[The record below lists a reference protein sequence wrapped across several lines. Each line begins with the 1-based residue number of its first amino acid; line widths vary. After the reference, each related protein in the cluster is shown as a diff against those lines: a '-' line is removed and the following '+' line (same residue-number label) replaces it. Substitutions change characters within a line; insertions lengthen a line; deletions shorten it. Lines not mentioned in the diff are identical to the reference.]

1 MTEEPMMFLSYIT
14 ERVDK
19 WVQGSKNTSGF
30 FSDGLKTNCI
40 HGPDLV
46 GMPCTKKNWLLVCKC
61 VAIILT
67 YDNGLPSE

>member
-1 MTEEPMMFLSYIT
+1 MTEEPIMFLSYIT

-46 GMPCTKKNWLLVCKC
+46 GMPCTKKELVLGMQMCGNYSD
-61 VAIILT
+61 I
-67 YDNGLPSE
+67 